1 MMATAFLGY
10 QHSPKW
16 FDISN
21 KGSISNKGNITNSLP
36 PLLQRWGG
44 RINKRLFN
52 KNRGTPQHSC
62 GGPVKRGYCTS
73 SSLNSPEMS
82 ERLQTIINELG
93 INPVYV
99 YEDLNQ
105 PSG

>member
-1 MMATAFLGY
+1 M
-10 QHSPKW
+10 
-16 FDISN
+16 
-21 KGSISNKGNITNSLP
+21 
-36 PLLQRWGG
+36 
-44 RINKRLFN
+44 FN
-52 KNRGTPQHSC
+52 KNL
-62 GGPVKRGYCTS
+62 VKRGYCTS

-105 PSG
+105 PSS

>member
-36 PLLQRWGG
+36 PLLLQPLPAGLRGGGG

-52 KNRGTPQHSC
+52 KR
-62 GGPVKRGYCTS
+62 RGYCTS